1 MQNLIQKFTTKSATK
16 STPKSKQDFA
26 LDSSQDL
33 GQDFGGNVWGDFGE
47 NVEQDSL
54 LESMQNDNMAGVL
67 NDSQTPTERAI
78 QTQTMQD
85 FYKRGVVI
93 KDCTNIS
100 QALQKCCENLN
111 KQNITASTP
120 NTNHQP
126 SENALPNA
134 KSQGTKN
141 QNPPSKIT
149 PKDLD
154 FRIQNTRFFI
164 TPKNPSNMP
173 KPPIL
178 SQSLGKK
185 PSFSDVVSF
194 LDSVSKNKAR
204 NDFLQPDFTQ
214 SDFVQSVLTHSSTL
228 KSSDTNPTK
237 IEINQAQLNALFA
250 SPLYENPHFSITQ
263 ICDLR
268 VFMRDLEALFRL
280 EIDDEKVDI
289 CFCEAFCVVEDRG
302 FIEDFYEQV
311 ESALFAQ
318 GVILHTDEVRSNLSL
333 ILESIAKNPAK
344 KKEIFCL
351 LKSKNY
357 TSSKKTD
364 FVFLP
369 QKEWETRNGASP
381 QNAAFGVKK
390 GAQIAILY
398 KPLVGTAGRNLF
410 GDFAQPKSIES
421 TKLLPTK
428 QADIDTTDTPKS
440 IIYTAKK
447 DGFIQLQNGEFR
459 FIQIPRTA
467 FSTRNVPQLLA
478 GEHLDIEITCSDM
491 AEDAIGAG
499 VWCEVGNLKV
509 RGCVAENTRIKA
521 KTLIIEGSTHKS
533 AHIKAYAA
541 QIRTHKGKLE
551 CTHCAIENLD
561 NGELIAHSA
570 KILRANGAKIAT
582 DNATI
587 HELKSNNTIL
597 FAKSCAILRNKGGQ
611 NELVFC
617 ASAGGGFAK
626 WSKGAKAYF
635 STQDKTLKTLHKLAD
650 FWANKQGRASEFLE
664 KMKGF
669 SEYQKQIALK
679 DEAYATKYREALA
692 QANVANILQSKIK
705 DLQNQILGVRNQA
718 MLSLKNTLQKARL
731 SIQEKWGYDNYAILV
746 KPSMSVF
753 ESSKISSEDSGGFFS
768 SEGLEKDFKVAFEML
783 SADNTLDKLELQ
795 EGQSGGNGEQIM
807 LENFKLKV
815 V

>member
-1 MQNLIQKFTTKSATK
+1 MPK
-16 STPKSKQDFA
+16 STQDFA
-26 LDSSQDL
+26 QDL
-33 GQDFGGNVWGDFGE
+33 
-47 NVEQDSL
+47 L
-54 LESMQNDNMAGVL
+54 LESMQNPIENMTTVL
-67 NDSQTPTERAI
+67 NDSQTQMA
-78 QTQTMQD
+78 QTNQAQTMQD

-93 KDCTNIS
+93 KDCKNIS

-111 KQNITASTP
+111 KLTNPTPST
-120 NTNHQP
+120 
-126 SENALPNA
+126 NALPTPKEKQA
-134 KSQGTKN
+134 KE
-141 QNPPSKIT
+141 QNPPSQIT
-149 PKDLD
+149 SKDLD
-154 FRIQNTRFFI
+154 FRIQNPRFFI
-164 TPKNPSNMP
+164 TQENPLYEQ

-185 PSFSDVVSF
+185 PSFGDVLSF
-194 LDSVSKNKAR
+194 LDSLPKNQSSEHLPMQ
-204 NDFLQPDFTQ
+204 DFRESNTQ
-214 SDFVQSVLTHSSTL
+214 
-228 KSSDTNPTK
+228 KP

-280 EIDDEKVDI
+280 EINDEKVDI

-311 ESALFAQ
+311 ESALFGK
-318 GVILHTDEVRSNLSL
+318 GVILHTDEIRSNLSL

-351 LKSKNY
+351 LKSKIY
-357 TSSKKTD
+357 TISKQRD

-369 QKEWETRNGASP
+369 QKEWEKHNGKAP
-381 QNAAFGVKK
+381 QNVAFGVKE
-390 GAQIAILY
+390 GEQIAILY
-398 KPLVGTAGRNLF
+398 KPLLGKAGRNLF

-421 TKLLPTK
+421 TKILPTK
-428 QADIDTTDTPKS
+428 QVDIDYTDTPQS

-467 FSTRNVPQLLA
+467 FSTRNIPHLLA
-478 GEHLDIEITCSDM
+478 GEHLSVEISCSDM

-521 KTLIIEGSTHKS
+521 KTLIIEGSTHKN

-587 HELKSNNTIL
+587 HELKSNNKIL
-597 FAKSCAILRNKGGQ
+597 FAKNCTILRNKGGQ

-626 WSKGAKAYF
+626 WSKKAKEYF
-635 STQDKTLKTLHKLAD
+635 STQNETLNKLRKLAD
-650 FWANKQGRASEFLE
+650 FWANKQGKASEFLE

-679 DEAYATKYREALA
+679 DEAYAARYREALA
-692 QANVANILQSKIK
+692 QANVANILQSKIQ
-705 DLQNQILGVRNQA
+705 DLQNQVLSVRNQA
-718 MLSLKNTLQKARL
+718 ILSLKNALQKARL
-731 SIQEKWGYDNYAILV
+731 SIQEQWGYDNYAILV
-746 KPSMSVF
+746 KPSISVF
-753 ESSKISSEDSGGFFS
+753 ESSKISSENSAGFFG
-768 SEGLEKDFKVAFEML
+768 SEGLEKDFKTAFEML
-783 SADNTLDKLELQ
+783 STDNILDKLELQ
-795 EGQSGGNGEQIM
+795 EGKGGQNDRQNGEQIM